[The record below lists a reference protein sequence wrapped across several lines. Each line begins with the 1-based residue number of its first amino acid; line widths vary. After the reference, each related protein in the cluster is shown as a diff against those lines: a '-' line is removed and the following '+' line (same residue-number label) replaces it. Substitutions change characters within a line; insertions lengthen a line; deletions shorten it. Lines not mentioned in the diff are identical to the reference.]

1 MFRIAYSVQ
10 RVEYSVQRWG
20 LLARIPMAQVWASMG
35 IRNPIMSDF
44 RFQISDVRYQMS
56 IFYEL
61 WTIHSYTLQGSK
73 FPRVKSINYYCK
85 ATYPRT
91 NRIFNREHYK
101 FALYHKTGLKS
112 SEILKNVR
120 ETVLETRDKRQKAED
135 RRQKTENRK
144 QKTEDRRQKTEN
156 RRHKAP
162 GRIPSECFRG

>member
-61 WTIHSYTLQGSK
+61 
-73 FPRVKSINYYCK
+73 
-85 ATYPRT
+85 
-91 NRIFNREHYK
+91 
-101 FALYHKTGLKS
+101 
-112 SEILKNVR
+112 
-120 ETVLETRDKRQKAED
+120 
-135 RRQKTENRK
+135 
-144 QKTEDRRQKTEN
+144 
-156 RRHKAP
+156 
-162 GRIPSECFRG
+162 